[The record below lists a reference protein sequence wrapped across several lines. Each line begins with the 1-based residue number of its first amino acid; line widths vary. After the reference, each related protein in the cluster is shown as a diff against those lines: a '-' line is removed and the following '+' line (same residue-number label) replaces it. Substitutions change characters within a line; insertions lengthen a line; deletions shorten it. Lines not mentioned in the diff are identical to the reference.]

1 MGEMTQTNHGQIDE
15 CGGCLTSELRLCE
28 EKRLRLMPGLEAV
41 SISIKAYLIQMDMA
55 QIGLLED
62 PVGKSSMLLLT
73 KSCYDL
79 GGQYTKP
86 L

>member
-1 MGEMTQTNHGQIDE
+1 
-15 CGGCLTSELRLCE
+15 
-28 EKRLRLMPGLEAV
+28 MPGLEAV